1 MSDNL
6 QIIYPTIDVFQY
18 DLADGLG
25 QSEEKIKQN
34 RQKFWQKLSPKIT
47 PEEAENYAKAESEA
61 SPFVEL
67 LGDKKY
73 QPFPHPQDGYYYPV
87 KVGDTYALLIDCSGE
102 KEPRD
107 KKGKGKAIAVL
118 KYIDEMVRAKLH
130 TPPSIGESWL
140 VWGQLPIEGQDRKK
154 TAQDCLKHLSLFA
167 DFKWEKDLKGTGE
180 FCGATFYDLWRVPSD
195 RGTLAHNRHLVICLF
210 QPHASP
216 EKIQHLLP
224 DFIQLFRFRNK
235 VIWAYRQS
243 RQLKSDMKQAAQVI
257 QTIVKALP
265 NQVKDGAVNLKLLQ
279 DYLADTLTILSTYGN
294 YLSRLE
300 EQQHTLAANLK
311 NYQRRVEKIAQLDKN
326 NGDCRVEVFRE
337 FADYAMEKYQPQIES
352 DIASLSA
359 GLRLLENAIK
369 TIEGI
374 INLEQTKSDRALNLT
389 VAAVGTGLA
398 VSGVT
403 ATVAT
408 SYYQPPENTPRIAF
422 LGSPALWWSLG
433 IGASSGAIVAGA
445 IALVVALLPRLR
457 RR

>member
-1 MSDNL
+1 MSDNP

-73 QPFPHPQDGYYYPV
+73 QPFPHPEDGYYYPV

-118 KYIDEMVRAKLH
+118 KDIDTMVQAKLH

-180 FCGATFYDLWRVPSD
+180 FCGATFYDLWRLPSD

-210 QPHASP
+210 HPHASRD
-216 EKIQHLLP
+216 KIKPLLTQ
-224 DFIQLFRFRNK
+224 FIQLFRFRNK
-235 VIWAYRQS
+235 VIWAYGQS

-257 QTIVKALP
+257 QTIVKELP
-265 NQVKDGAVNLKLLQ
+265 KQVQDGAVNLKRLQ
-279 DYLADTLTILSTYGN
+279 HYLADTLTILSTYAN

-300 EQQHTLAANLK
+300 EQQHTLAANLQ
-311 NYQRRVEKIAQLDKN
+311 NYQRRLDKIAQFDKT
-326 NGDCRVEVFRE
+326 NGDRIIEVFRE
-337 FADYAMEKYQPQIES
+337 FADYATEKYQPQIES

-389 VAAVGTGLA
+389 VATVGTGLA

-408 SYYQPPENTPRIAF
+408 SYYQPPENTARIAF
-422 LGSPALWWSLG
+422 LKSPALWMSLG
-433 IGASSGAIVAGA
+433 IGAIAAGA
-445 IALVVALLPRLR
+445 IALLMALLPRLR